1 MPPPP
6 SMAREES
13 YGSAP
18 PPPPPPP
25 PPPMMGMGMGGG
37 RQMDNDAPPPLPT
50 GRSPAAMAMMAAGR
64 AVSADTPLLGYTRRE
79 WGVDSGW
86 SFFIY
91 VESQLERFDR
101 IKCASC
107 ASTTSDESCG

>member
-13 YGSAP
+13 YGSAV

-25 PPPMMGMGMGGG
+25 PPPMMGMGMGG
-37 RQMDNDAPPPLPT
+37 RQQMDNDAPPPLPT

-64 AVSADTPLLGYTRRE
+64 AVRVEAILGQGWARDEWADLCGFSSFVLRRE
-79 WGVDSGW
+79 LA
-86 SFFIY
+86 
-91 VESQLERFDR
+91 QMLR
-101 IKCASC
+101 
-107 ASTTSDESCG
+107 SDLVRLPHLLHLR